1 MNKDCLMEVPKMVE
15 LDGLTMDAVSDVL
28 SSKAPTYGINCVNWK
43 KQFPYHPLTE
53 ISVAHS
59 DNYIYV
65 NFFVRCNYLRAV
77 NYRNNTNVCE
87 DSCVEFLLKVPGSE
101 EYWNFEFNC
110 IGTVNASH
118 RKDRKNPTR
127 LTDAEID
134 RIKRYASCGTSPFNE
149 MEGLFPWTLTIA
161 IPFDLIGLDPKTL
174 PVTIEGN
181 FYKCASGTSMPHYL
195 SWAPIKT
202 EAPNFHCP
210 EFFGQILLC
219 D

>member
-1 MNKDCLMEVPKMVE
+1 M
-15 LDGLTMDAVSDVL
+15 
-28 SSKAPTYGINCVNWK
+28 
-43 KQFPYHPLTE
+43 
-53 ISVAHS
+53 
-59 DNYIYV
+59 
-65 NFFVRCNYLRAV
+65 
-77 NYRNNTNVCE
+77 CE
-87 DSCVEFLLKVPGSE
+87 DSCVEFFLKVPGSE

-161 IPFDLIGLDPKTL
+161 IPFDLIGLDPKIL

>member
-1 MNKDCLMEVPKMVE
+1 MKVPKMVE
-15 LDGLTMDAVSDVL
+15 LDGLTMDAVSEVL
-28 SSKAPTYGINCVNWK
+28 SSKAPTYGINCVNWE

-53 ISVAHS
+53 ITIAHS
-59 DNYIYV
+59 GKYIYV
-65 NFFVRCNYLRAV
+65 NFFVHCNYLRAV

-87 DSCVEFLLKVPGSE
+87 DSCVEFFLKVPGSE

-118 RKDRKNPTR
+118 RKDRKHPIR
-127 LTDAEID
+127 LTDAEIS

-161 IPFDLIGLDPKTL
+161 IPFDLIGLDAESL

-210 EFFGQILLC
+210 EFFGQILLS